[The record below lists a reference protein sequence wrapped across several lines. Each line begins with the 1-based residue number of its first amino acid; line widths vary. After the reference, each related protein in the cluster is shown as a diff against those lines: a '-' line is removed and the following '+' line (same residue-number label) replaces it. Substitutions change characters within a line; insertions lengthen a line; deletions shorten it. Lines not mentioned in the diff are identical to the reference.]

1 MAQQTA
7 CAAAIVPILAT
18 RRGYYDAALWAAP
31 SVCSVRRPFVSK
43 IGLAEA
49 TSSLIYSSPYSHDHQ
64 SWMRL
69 YTQNIFVVLKGY
81 TFPFFCSLPFLL
93 PQLALYHTKIPL
105 NSMWRLPK
113 PFWIT
118 NQRPQPR
125 PTRWA
130 GPEGWNMLCRD
141 KKNKYWVQIVDI
153 CLKERSGKRKIVTMI
168 DNDNTTVLKARISGG
183 LKMLIQFCSL
193 MRFLIRVPIQMSTT
207 QKLRIY

>member
-43 IGLAEA
+43 IAWQRQPQA
-49 TSSLIYSSPYSHDHQ
+49 WYIPHHSHDHQ

-81 TFPFFCSLPFLL
+81 IFPFFCSLPFLL
-93 PQLALYHTKIPL
+93 PQLALYHTKIL
-105 NSMWRLPK
+105 LK
-113 PFWIT
+113 
-118 NQRPQPR
+118 
-125 PTRWA
+125 
-130 GPEGWNMLCRD
+130 GPEGWNMCCRE
-141 KKNKYWVQIVDI
+141 KKNKYWVPIVVI

-168 DNDNTTVLKARISGG
+168 DNDNTTVLKARILGG

-193 MRFLIRVPIQMSTT
+193 IGFLIRVPFQMSTT